1 MEKQWRSS
9 FSFSFNVMVSSECFR
24 HIYVWK
30 VLFLEVSFEKRD
42 KSYSDKESH
51 LSTILKD
58 LETVVSKSLQKLL
71 GKRFCWLKICVSNL
85 FLYLSCLKTFAS
97 GLDLRYGKKWLI
109 YDIRFTGITGW
120 YLNSYLIVSVWWRWS
135 VMSSQEMFHSQIA
148 FQSCQCKTALLNLW
162 NT

>member
-24 HIYVWK
+24 HMYVWK

-58 LETVVSKSLQKLL
+58 LETVVSKSLKKLL
-71 GKRFCWLKICVSNL
+71 GKRFCWLKICISKLMFIFEL
-85 FLYLSCLKTFAS
+85 FKNVCIRSWFKVWKKMT
-97 GLDLRYGKKWLI
+97 DLRHPLYWNNRMIFDFIFDCLCVMKM
-109 YDIRFTGITGW
+109 IRHVLSG
-120 YLNSYLIVSVWWRWS
+120 NVSFSDSLSELS
-135 VMSSQEMFHSQIA
+135 V
-148 FQSCQCKTALLNLW
+148 
-162 NT
+162 